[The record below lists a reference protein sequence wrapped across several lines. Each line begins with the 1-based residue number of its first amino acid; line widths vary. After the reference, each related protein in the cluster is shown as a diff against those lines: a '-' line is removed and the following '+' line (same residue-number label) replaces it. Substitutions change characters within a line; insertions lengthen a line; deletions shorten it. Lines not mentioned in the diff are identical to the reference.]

1 MRSWHAVG
9 QCRVVST
16 SRRGTPPRDG
26 VVVRRATTS
35 DAPEVAEVHVASWRR
50 GYSGL
55 IPEDYLAR
63 LRASDRVEEWQRMLQ
78 LDDERFRVFVAERD
92 GRIVGLGATTTTGD
106 AERVGEIAQLY
117 VHPDVWG
124 SGVADQLLH
133 ELEADLRARG
143 CGAALLEVAA
153 GNVRAT
159 RFYERHGWRN
169 ANVDGEQELWGVVV
183 RTATYRKAL

>member
-1 MRSWHAVG
+1 MVN
-9 QCRVVST
+9 T
-16 SRRGTPPRDG
+16 SRRGTPPLDG
-26 VVVRRATTS
+26 VAVRRATTS

-50 GYSGL
+50 GYRGL
-55 IPEDYLAR
+55 LPADYLAR

-78 LDDERFRVFVAERD
+78 LDDDAFRVFVAERD
-92 GRIVGLGATTTTGD
+92 GRIVGLGATAPSVD

-117 VHPDVWG
+117 VHPEVWG

-133 ELEADLRARG
+133 QLEGDLRTRG

-153 GNVRAT
+153 SNVRAI

-169 ANVDGEQELWGVVV
+169 ANVDREQELWGVVV